1 MARLGERTTL
11 GNDKYRLRPFRRGEF
26 VSLVKVLSAK
36 KKLCYGGVRRPAG
49 IDMVRIVC
57 MILCYLAYLNCV
69 VALANNSSTGTFD
82 TSAVILDNES
92 SFGVCVYPTSV
103 SMKKPVPT
111 GR

>member
-1 MARLGERTTL
+1 
-11 GNDKYRLRPFRRGEF
+11 
-26 VSLVKVLSAK
+26 
-36 KKLCYGGVRRPAG
+36 
-49 IDMVRIVC
+49 